1 MEGKRIVALAGI
13 PDLGLPRRAHIGFLP
28 FEPRADGIWRSSGGE
43 GAHPDRALPKSLELR
58 LGPTKGAEQL
68 LLLGA
73 FGIHAA
79 SERPDAVGASVRILS
94 GTKLL
99 RRYVLRNGTH
109 YADADDRTL
118 RSVLPGDGT
127 EVKTVGCCLVGER
140 MVRVDLLT
148 LDLPPG
154 VGFDRIVF
162 RDEGEPSSFAI
173 LEAALVFDNP
183 ATCPFRSNGGGVS
196 LADLAS
202 VVRVRDRVRFGE
214 ALHQLERSLS
224 RSEDLDEAR
233 SEALTFVAM
242 VTAGKLESG
251 APRSLHRTQLDAARR
266 FERVEDLD
274 ELVSAVREI
283 LAGVAPELLHEESTA
298 QDRQIDRALA
308 ILARSFAGSVSDEA
322 IAGQVGL
329 STSHFRHLFKEVTG
343 QPFHR
348 YLVALRLE
356 RAKTM
361 LERGALGVGD
371 VAEAVGFHNLAH
383 FSRAFTGRFGAS
395 PTSMRKGRPPV

>member
-13 PDLGLPRRAHIGFLP
+13 PDLGLPRHAHIGFLP
-28 FEPRADGIWRSSGGE
+28 FEPRAEGIWRSAGGGSVGPE
-43 GAHPDRALPKSLELR
+43 RALPRSLELCPGR
-58 LGPTKGAEQL
+58 TNGAEGL

-73 FGIHAA
+73 FGLHA
-79 SERPDAVGASVRILS
+79 SEEAPDTAGASVRILN
-94 GTKLL
+94 GTRLV

-109 YADADDRTL
+109 YADADDRAL

-154 VGFDRIVF
+154 IEFDRIVF
-162 RDEGEPSSFAI
+162 RDEGEASSFAI
-173 LEAALVFDNP
+173 LEAALVFDHP
-183 ATCPFRSNGGGVS
+183 ASCPFRSSTGGVS
-196 LADLAS
+196 LSDLGA
-202 VVRVRDRVRFGE
+202 VVRLRDRVRFNE
-214 ALHQLERSLS
+214 ALGQLERSLAQ
-224 RSEDLDEAR
+224 SEDLDEAR
-233 SEALTFVAM
+233 SEALTFVAI
-242 VTAGKLESG
+242 VTAGKLEAG
-251 APRSLHRTQLDAARR
+251 APRALHRTQLDAARA
-266 FERVEDLD
+266 FERTETLE
-274 ELVSAVREI
+274 ELAEAVR
-283 LAGVAPELLHEESTA
+283 GVLSGIAPELLQEESTA

-308 ILARSFAGSVSDEA
+308 ILARSFAGPVSDES

-348 YLVALRLE
+348 YLVSLRLE

-371 VAEAVGFHNLAH
+371 VAEAVGFHNHAH

-395 PTSMRKGRPPV
+395 PTSMRKGRPPA